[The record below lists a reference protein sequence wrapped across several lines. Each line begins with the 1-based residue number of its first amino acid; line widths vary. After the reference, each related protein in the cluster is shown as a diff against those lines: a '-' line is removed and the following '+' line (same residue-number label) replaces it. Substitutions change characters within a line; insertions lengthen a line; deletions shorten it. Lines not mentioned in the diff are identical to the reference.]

1 MKLTES
7 PKFGCGVVISFGEDG
22 SVFMKHGRSGTCKHC
37 SAEAMARLIN
47 IAPRASVITALK
59 RLSCES
65 ALPGKSSCYDYVSK
79 RLSDLDK
86 KEETHE

>member
-1 MKLTES
+1 MTKLKLSES
-7 PKFGCGVVISFGEDG
+7 PQFSCGVVVSFSEDG

-47 IAPRASVITALK
+47 IAPKEAVIKALK

-65 ALPGKSSCYDYVSK
+65 GLPGYSSCYDFVAK
-79 RLSDLDK
+79 KMAEAKEDK
-86 KEETHE
+86 